1 MRGGDFMEVPLKNPW
16 RAKADGKIIRH
27 MPLVLYCDDLS
38 GNISK
43 RWNKHIA
50 YYFTLAGLPPKLAN
64 QEYNCHFLTTS
75 NTAGALE
82 LGDPLVDE
90 INDISTNGFVAYDH
104 QLETEVLV
112 MTVVL
117 CHLGDSPMHAEI
129 TNTLNPSSSL
139 SPCRICKLQAK
150 SMIEKRSTK
159 YIEDFVGID
168 EDGRQKSLPVRTWS
182 DTKELT
188 EHLWDLA
195 QRPGTIGLFDETSS
209 KLGVKDTLNMFF
221 ARFNGHLD
229 TPVEMLHVILLGVT
243 KYLLRNQMNRC
254 SPTEKNRIS
263 AQWRSFNCS
272 GLNIPPIQPKTMI
285 IHFLSLNGKE
295 FRTVIQAA
303 PFIFFECNLSSEER
317 DVWTS
322 LAHLGPYLFQTE
334 ISDMQS
340 YLKSCNRLIRIFLRS
355 IVRLS
360 AQWCNKPKFHML
372 IHICDSI
379 ERFGPACL
387 FATEK
392 FESYN
397 GNTRFSSIHSNHLS
411 PGRDIANS
419 FNNLRLMRSL
429 TAGSHL
435 YDTCARTYI
444 CASAKVI
451 NIFKTNT
458 VFQRALGYNSL
469 WNCPRDFKNGS
480 VAKIQPEQT
489 IDCIP
494 KHIFDAHDAQDWKVL
509 VGVTLKDAQKV
520 HEKDFISVLERRNL
534 DGKMIGRV
542 KRVWGVGGCGENQCQ
557 IELSRCKVGRVSSF
571 YGMREITET
580 EESVWIN
587 PKDIQGVINVQH
599 NCHDSQCDVQQ
610 VHQVVIERKASK
622 YLEHCVVHV
631 DTGKFII
638 NSASFHSAE
647 LHRAWAQI
655 PFVDV
660 QPEEWVTAV
669 KEGIDNWEETQP
681 AIDAKYPGPRHQANW
696 ALGHLTRG
704 TNEYLALA
712 AMVVPAMNS
721 VVISL
726 IVHPPP

>member
-1 MRGGDFMEVPLKNPW
+1 
-16 RAKADGKIIRH
+16 

-90 INDISTNGFVAYDH
+90 IKCAIMISYHTYNH

-139 SPCRICKLQAK
+139 SPCRICNLQAK
-150 SMIEKRSTK
+150 SMNEKRTTK
-159 YIEDFVGID
+159 YIGDFVGID

-188 EHLWDLA
+188 EHLWDVA

-221 ARFNGHLD
+221 ASFNGHLD
-229 TPVEMLHVILLGVT
+229 SPVEMLHVILLGVT
-243 KYLLRNQMNRC
+243 KYLLRHQMNCC
-254 SPTEKNRIS
+254 SATEKNRVS
-263 AQWRSFNCS
+263 AQWRSFNCL
-272 GLNIPPIQPKTMI
+272 GLDIPPIQPKTMI

-340 YLKSCNRLIRIFLRS
+340 YLNSCNRLIRIFLRS
-355 IVRLS
+355 IVQLS

-392 FESYN
+392 FKSYN

-419 FNNLRLMRSL
+419 FNNLHLMQSL

-435 YDTCARTYI
+435 YDT
-444 CASAKVI
+444 VI

-458 VFQRALGYNSL
+458 VFQRALGYKSL
-469 WNCPRDFKNGS
+469 WNCARDIKNGS
-480 VAKIQPEQT
+480 KPSTLSFVIVYQTDSTLIFLGVAKIQPEQT

-520 HEKDFISVLERRNL
+520 HENDFISVLERRNSA
-534 DGKMIGRV
+534 GKMIGRV
-542 KRVWGVGGCGENQCQ
+542 KRVWGVGGCGENQCKIQ
-557 IELSRCKVGRVSSF
+557 LSKCKLGRVSNF

-647 LHRAWAQI
+647 LHQEWAQI

-660 QPEEWVTAV
+660 QPEEWMTAV
-669 KEGIDNWEETQP
+669 KEGIEKWTETLNQKQE
-681 AIDAKYPGPRHQANW
+681 ANNKKRQKAKEKFERNSATKKARNSNDKTFPNQTQEPVAGPSTEGQFFRD
-696 ALGHLTRG
+696 
-704 TNEYLALA
+704 
-712 AMVVPAMNS
+712 
-721 VVISL
+721 
-726 IVHPPP
+726 